1 MDFTERL
8 ELYREGGMITDKD
21 VEDVNAIVAMF
32 QRKYGITLCEEN
44 ADTFIAHLCAAFGRN
59 TTGEAVVPLPDE
71 VFAEVEEL
79 ESYPLSRKMLEDLMA
94 VSQNTLNEAEQRY
107 ALMHINNLIANLGYT
122 G

>member
-8 ELYREGGMITDKD
+8 ELYREGGMIRDRD
-21 VEDVNAIVAMF
+21 VDDINAIVAMF
-32 QRKYGITLCEEN
+32 QSKYGIELCEEN
-44 ADTFIAHLCAAFGRN
+44 AATFIAHLCAAFGRN
-59 TTGEAVVPLPDE
+59 TTGEAVEPLPDE

-79 ESYPLSRKMLEDLMA
+79 ESYPLSRKMLADLMA
-94 VSQNTLNEAEQRY
+94 VSHNPLNEAEQRY